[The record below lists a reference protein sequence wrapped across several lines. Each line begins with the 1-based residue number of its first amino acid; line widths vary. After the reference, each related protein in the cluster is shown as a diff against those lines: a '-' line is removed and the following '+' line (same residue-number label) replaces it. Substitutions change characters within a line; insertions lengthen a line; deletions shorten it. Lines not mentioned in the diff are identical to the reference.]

1 MIDHIV
7 HKLSIMPLPKVKLDV
22 SVKLLS
28 NFRLKHLMPYK
39 YYFPQEEQT
48 E

>member
-7 HKLSIMPLPKVKLDV
+7 HQLSIMPSPKVKLDV

-28 NFRLKHLMPYK
+28 NFSLKHRMPYK

>member
-1 MIDHIV
+1 
-7 HKLSIMPLPKVKLDV
+7 MPLPKVKLDV

-28 NFRLKHLMPYK
+28 NFSLKHLMPYK

-48 E
+48 KWQREIKNEK